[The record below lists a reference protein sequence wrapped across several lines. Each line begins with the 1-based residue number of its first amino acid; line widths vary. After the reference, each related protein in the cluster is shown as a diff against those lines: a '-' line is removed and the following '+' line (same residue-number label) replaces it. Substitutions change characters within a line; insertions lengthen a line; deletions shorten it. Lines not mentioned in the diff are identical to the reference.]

1 MGKIGTYLHL
11 LELLTKRRFTDHTK
25 ICLKN
30 EIIVSYDRRISK
42 SHL

>member
-11 LELLTKRRFTDHTK
+11 LELLTKRRFTK

-30 EIIVSYDRRISK
+30 EIIVSHDRRISK